1 MEQMDIKKAPPLDRP
16 LLIVCGRKDQVIP
29 NPKEQAD
36 YVMDWAA
43 GEKELK
49 YYPDGE
55 HCCINYL
62 DEVRSYIND
71 WFRKHLLK

>member
-1 MEQMDIKKAPPLDRP
+1 M
-16 LLIVCGRKDQVIP
+16 
-29 NPKEQAD
+29 N
-36 YVMDWAA
+36 WAV

-49 YYPDGE
+49 YYPEGE

-62 DEVRSYIND
+62 DEIRPYIND